1 MPDASTKDREEVIE
15 LLNELRVLLPGVQV
29 LFAFLLT
36 VPFTQRF
43 SQLEQADKGVYFSAL
58 LLAAAASVLLIAP
71 SLHARLTWQRLDRR
85 ALIDISNHLTLVG
98 SIMLAGGMACAVY
111 LIADVL
117 YRSRIAG
124 VSAAA
129 VILLVAFAWYG
140 IPLALRLSRSH
151 ADERLPP
158 TAPPQ
163 ARRKPAVSR
172 R

>member
-1 MPDASTKDREEVIE
+1 MPDQSRQDREEVIE

-43 SQLEQADKGVYFSAL
+43 SELERADKGVYFSAL
-58 LLAAAASVLLIAP
+58 VLAAAASVLLIAP

-85 ALIDISNHLTLVG
+85 ALIDVSNQLTVLG
-98 SIMLAGGMACAVY
+98 SILLAAGMACAVY

-117 YRSRIAG
+117 YRSRIAA

-129 VILLVAFAWYG
+129 VVVLVAFAWYG
-140 IPLALRLSRSH
+140 LPLAVWLSRSR
-151 ADERLPP
+151 AAKRLPQP
-158 TAPPQ
+158 AG
-163 ARRKPAVSR
+163 RKPAVNR
-172 R
+172 Q

>member
-1 MPDASTKDREEVIE
+1 VPDESRQDREEVIE

-43 SQLEQADKGVYFSAL
+43 SELERADKGVYFSAL
-58 LLAAAASVLLIAP
+58 VLAAAASVLLIAP

-85 ALIDISNHLTLVG
+85 ALIDVSNQLTVLG
-98 SIMLAGGMACAVY
+98 SILLAAGMACAVY

-117 YRSRIAG
+117 YRSRIAA

-129 VILLVAFAWYG
+129 VVVLVALAWYG
-140 IPLALRLSRSH
+140 LPLAVWLSRSH
-151 ADERLPP
+151 AAKGLPQP
-158 TAPPQ
+158 AE
-163 ARRKPAVSR
+163 RKPAVNR
-172 R
+172 Q